1 MSDQEAVTP
10 TETKSDWWVK
20 TLQVCKSFVS
30 LAWLDGTINF
40 IFRFVAKTSELLLA
54 IGIIISAADF
64 LTDGRLMHN
73 NLVLA
78 DAWAWTQAVAIE
90 SSSGVIL
97 MYALQAFKDKDRVK
111 GWCYIALATML
122 ALVGGVM
129 LLTQIIL
136 STTGINLVTQG
147 ALWFIVGIAIARTVV
162 SIAYVVM
169 CRIKHIR
176 FSGLLAE
183 EKTATPVV
191 IPTMADITEK
201 IDQSVS
207 LAVATALQRLEDMQQ
222 QRFEVVVQEIT
233 HTVVKEVTQSR
244 LLAMPKEPQPIDALI
259 AKRKLAKPTASD
271 NKFDRFAA
279 IKTALIAN
287 PHIIDRELAE
297 VGRCSINTARKDK
310 SKALAELGQ

>member
-1 MSDQEAVTP
+1 MSKIAELGEA
-10 TETKSDWWVK
+10 
-20 TLQVCKSFVS
+20 FVS
-30 LAWLDGTINF
+30 LAWLDGSINF

-78 DAWAWTQAVAIE
+78 DAWAWTQAIAIE
-90 SSSGVIL
+90 SSSGVVL
-97 MYALQAFKDKDRVK
+97 MYALQAFRDKDKVK
-111 GWCYIALATML
+111 GWIYIALATML

-176 FSGLLAE
+176 FSGLLNE
-183 EKTATPVV
+183 EKTTTPVAAL
-191 IPTMADITEK
+191 PTIEDLSEK

-207 LAVATALQRLEDMQQ
+207 LAVTTALQRLEDLQQ
-222 QRFEVVVQEIT
+222 QRFEVVMQELPA
-233 HTVVKEVTQSR
+233 R
-244 LLAMPKEPQPIDALI
+244 L
-259 AKRKLAKPTASD
+259 
-271 NKFDRFAA
+271 
-279 IKTALIAN
+279 
-287 PHIIDRELAE
+287 
-297 VGRCSINTARKDK
+297 
-310 SKALAELGQ
+310 